1 MPASGF
7 PIELTRPFWL
17 FGLVVLPALALYF
30 WWSLVD
36 FSRTQRI
43 ASLLARSAVVVLLV
57 LSLAGLSIIRS
68 TRDQYVVVAVD
79 RSLSVD
85 ESAFEAADAF
95 VKEAAAS
102 AGNHRVA
109 RLDFA
114 TVPGAV
120 REMGDLNPPEQEL
133 DRKGTDIAAAIEV
146 AAAAIPPNRVPRL
159 VILSDGN
166 ATSGDALKA
175 ALKSGLP
182 IDTLALATRD
192 DPEVQVSAVEA
203 PAQIA
208 QGEPFPATVV
218 IDTNVDENAGTL
230 DLYRGD
236 IKVASQPVKLRKG
249 ENRFTFTQSIEGDR
263 LAKLTARVSGFRD
276 TLLDNNS
283 DFGLVFAAGKPR
295 ILLIDGDSRN
305 SSRDLAYALEE
316 QGMQVDSRPPQ
327 GMPESL
333 ADMQNY
339 ECLVL
344 SNVPAT
350 ALNLR
355 KMDVARTYVQE
366 LGGGLIMLGGD
377 QSFGLGGYY
386 KTSIEEIL
394 PVRSDFEK
402 EKEKPSLAMVL
413 VIDKSG
419 SMGGEKIEMAKEAAR
434 AAVELL
440 GPSDKVGVIAFDGEP
455 FWISEVH
462 PAADKPFVLDRIASI
477 EAGGGTAMYPA
488 MEEAY
493 DALQRTVA
501 KLKHVIILT
510 DGISLPG
517 DFEGISQQM
526 AAARM
531 TISTVGVGQELDE
544 QLLQEIARIGNGR
557 HYLVEDP
564 STVPQIFA
572 KETVAASK
580 SAINEQPFTPVV
592 VRPTKVLNDLG
603 LDEAPLL
610 LGFVV
615 TRPKPTSEVI
625 LATESGEPLLTW
637 WRYGLGMSVAFTSDA
652 KNRWAAEWLSWPGY
666 AKFWAQVVR
675 HAMRQAETKGIVAK
689 VERKGREAVVAIDA
703 IDAAGK
709 FLNQADTT
717 LSVIDPR
724 QNRTTLTMEQS
735 APGRYVATVPT
746 SEAGDYHFMIA
757 QKYRGQPIYNQTRG
771 LAVGY
776 PDELRLK
783 ATNRD
788 LLSEI
793 ARGTGGRI
801 DPRAAELFAA
811 DERVAPRVTPLWPWL
826 VTAAALV
833 FVGDVALRRL
843 DFAVGNRRGV
853 VSRNG
858 VGV

>member
-17 FGLVVLPALALYF
+17 FGLLVLPALALYF
-30 WWSLVD
+30 WWGLVD
-36 FSRTQRI
+36 FSRSQRI
-43 ASLLARSAVVVLLV
+43 ASLLARSSVVVLLV
-57 LSLAGLSIIRS
+57 LSLAGLSVIRS
-68 TRDQYVVVAVD
+68 TRDQYVVIAVD
-79 RSLSVD
+79 KSLSVD
-85 ESAFEAADAF
+85 DQASEAADAF
-95 VKEAAAS
+95 VKEAVES
-102 AGNHRVA
+102 AGANRVA

-114 TVPGAV
+114 AQPGAV
-120 REMGDLNPPEQEL
+120 RERLDSEPPEL
-133 DRKGTDIAAAIEV
+133 DRKATDLAAAIEV
-146 AAAAIPPNRVPRL
+146 AAAAVPPDRVPRL
-159 VILSDGN
+159 VVLSDGN
-166 ATSGDALKA
+166 ATQGDALKA
-175 ALKSGLP
+175 ALKAGMP
-182 IDTLALATRD
+182 IDTVSMATRD

-203 PAQIA
+203 PAQVA
-208 QGEPFPATVV
+208 QGEPFLAAVV
-218 IDTNVDENAGTL
+218 IDTNVDDNAGTL
-230 DLYRGD
+230 DLFRGD
-236 IKVASQPVKLRKG
+236 VKVASQPVKLHKG
-249 ENRFTFTQSIEGDR
+249 ENRYTFTQSIEGDR
-263 LAKLTARVSGFRD
+263 LAKLTARVTGFKD

-283 DFGLVFAAGKPR
+283 DFGLVFTAGKPR
-295 ILLIDGDSRN
+295 ILLVDGDSRGG
-305 SSRDLAYALEE
+305 SRDLAYALEE
-316 QGMQVDSRPPQ
+316 QGMQVDARPPQ
-327 GMPESL
+327 GMPETL
-333 ADMQNY
+333 ADIQNY
-339 ECLVL
+339 ECVIL

-350 ALNLR
+350 ALSLR

-419 SMGGEKIEMAKEAAR
+419 SMGGEKIEMAKEAAK

-440 GPSDKVGVIAFDGEP
+440 GPNDKVGVIAFDGEP
-455 FWISEVH
+455 FWISDVH

-488 MEEAY
+488 MEEAF

-510 DGISLPG
+510 DGISIPG

-526 AAARM
+526 AAARI

-544 QLLQEIARIGNGR
+544 QLLQDVARIGNGR

-580 SAINEQPFTPVV
+580 SAINEQPFSPVV
-592 VRPTKVLNDLG
+592 VRPTRVLNDLG
-603 LDEAPLL
+603 LDEAPFL

-625 LATESGEPLLTW
+625 LATETGEPLLTW

-675 HAMRQAETKGIVAK
+675 HAMRRDETRGIVAK

-746 SEAGDYHFMIA
+746 PEAGDYHFMIA
-757 QKYRGQPIYNQTRG
+757 QKYRGQPIYNQSRG

-783 ATNRD
+783 PANRE
-788 LLSEI
+788 LLAQI

-801 DPRAAELFAA
+801 DPKPADLFVQ
-811 DERVAPRVTPLWPWL
+811 DDRVAPRVSPLWPWL
-826 VTAAALV
+826 VTIAAII
-833 FVGDVALRRL
+833 FVADVALRRL
-843 DFAVGNRRGV
+843 DFATGNRRRL
-853 VSRNG
+853 VSGSAVRG
-858 VGV
+858 